1 MKYFFCFLII
11 SLTPAHA
18 GDWANVNSILQ
29 SGLSDKLFSGASLYV
44 GNTHL
49 ALDQHSVGDSDAG
62 KIYDIASLTKVV
74 VTTTAIMMLVE
85 RGELS
90 LSDKVSKFFPEF
102 VGGNK
107 DLVTIEDL
115 MRHRSGLPSGA
126 KVDEAETLDVYV
138 KRVCSQDLS
147 YKPLSKTVYSDLSF
161 ILLGRVVEI
170 VSGVPL
176 PDFAK
181 QNIFTPLK
189 MVNSSFKVSPANQ
202 LRCAP
207 TSVARNCQVHDPTA
221 FHFLPGSIGNAGLFS
236 NLEDLS
242 RFGRMILSGG
252 ELDGVRILSKQSVS
266 KMTTASGPRGL
277 GWDFTSEFS
286 TAPRGEI
293 FPLGVSFGHTG
304 YTGTTLWIDPQSQT
318 FYLFLS
324 NRVFMG
330 DERTK
335 KPFSEFRKK
344 LSTAIGKKV
353 YSSP

>member
-1 MKYFFCFLII
+1 MKFFFCFLVL
-11 SLTPAHA
+11 SLTSAHA

-29 SGLSDKLFSGASLYV
+29 AGLSDKLFSGASLYV
-44 GNTHL
+44 GSTQVGLN
-49 ALDQHSVGDSDAG
+49 QHSVGDSDAG

-74 VTTTAIMMLVE
+74 VTTTAVMILVE

-90 LSDKVSKFFPEF
+90 LSDKVSKYFPEF
-102 VGGNK
+102 VGENK

-126 KVDEAETLDVYV
+126 KVSEAESLDAYL
-138 KRVCSQDLS
+138 KRVCSQDLN

-161 ILLGRVVEI
+161 ILLGRLVEM
-170 VSGVPL
+170 VSGIL
-176 PDFAK
+176 LADFAS
-181 QNIFTPLK
+181 QNIFIPLK
-189 MVNSSFKVSPANQ
+189 MLNSSFKVSTANL

-221 FHFLPGSIGNAGLFS
+221 FHFLPASVGNAGLFS

-242 RFGRMILSGG
+242 RFGRMILGGG

-286 TAPRGEI
+286 TAPRGEV

-304 YTGTTLWIDPQSQT
+304 YTGTTLWIDPQSET

>member
-1 MKYFFCFLII
+1 MKYLFCFLMM
-11 SLTPAHA
+11 SLNYAHA
-18 GDWANVNSILQ
+18 SEWANVNSILKT
-29 SGLSDKLFSGASLYV
+29 GLSDKLFSGASLYV
-44 GNTHL
+44 GNNQV

-74 VTTTAIMMLVE
+74 VTTTAVMMLIE

-102 VGGNK
+102 VGGDK
-107 DLVTIEDL
+107 ELVTIEDL
-115 MRHRSGLPSGA
+115 MRHRSGLASGS
-126 KVDEAETLDVYV
+126 KVNESEALDAYL
-138 KRVCSQDLS
+138 KRVCSNELS
-147 YKPLSKTVYSDLSF
+147 YRPLSKTVYSDLSF
-161 ILLGRVVEI
+161 ILLGRVVEM
-170 VSGVPL
+170 VSGVAL
-176 PDFAK
+176 ADFAQ

-189 MVNSSFKVSPANQ
+189 MLNSSFKVASAHQ

-207 TSVARNCQVHDPTA
+207 TSAARDCQVHDPTA
-221 FHFLPGSIGNAGLFS
+221 FHFLPVSVGNAGLFS

-242 RFGRMILSGG
+242 RFGRMILAGG
-252 ELDGVRILSKQSVS
+252 ELDGVRILTKQSVS

-286 TAPRGEI
+286 TAPRGEV

>member
-1 MKYFFCFLII
+1 MIC
-11 SLTPAHA
+11 LTSAHA
-18 GDWANVNSILQ
+18 SDWSNVKSILQ
-29 SGLSDKLFSGASLYV
+29 SGLNDELFSGASLYV
-44 GNTHL
+44 GNNL
-49 ALDQHSVGDSDAG
+49 VALDQQSVGDSDAG
-62 KIYDIASLTKVV
+62 KIYDIASLTKVI
-74 VTTTAIMMLVE
+74 VTTTSVMILVE

-102 VGGNK
+102 DGVNK
-107 DLVTIEDL
+107 GPVTIEDL

-126 KVDEAETLDVYV
+126 RVYEAETLDAYL
-138 KRVCSQDLS
+138 KRICSQELS
-147 YKPLSKTVYSDLSF
+147 YKPLSKTICSDLSF
-161 ILLGRVVEI
+161 ILLGRVVEM
-170 VSGVPL
+170 VSGLSL

-181 QNIFTPLK
+181 QNIFVPLK
-189 MVNSSFKVSPANQ
+189 MLNSSFKVSSANL

-221 FHFLPGSIGNAGLFS
+221 FHFLPNSIGNAGLFS

-242 RFGRMILSGG
+242 RFGRMVLSGG
-252 ELDGVRILSKQSVS
+252 ELDGVRILSKDSIS

-286 TAPRGEI
+286 TAPRGEV

-304 YTGTTLWIDPQSQT
+304 YTGTTLWIDPQSDT